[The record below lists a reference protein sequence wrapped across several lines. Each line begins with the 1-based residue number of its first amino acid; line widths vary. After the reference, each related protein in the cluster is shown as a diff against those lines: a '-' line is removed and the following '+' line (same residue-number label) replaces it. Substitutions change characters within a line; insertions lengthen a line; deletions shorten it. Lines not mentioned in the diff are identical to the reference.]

1 MHGKESVPF
10 ALARPL
16 EIPSVLFIMVRMTQN
31 LPPPQKKSPV
41 LSSKIS
47 RRTIV
52 AGTAWSLP
60 VIYTTSPVPAY
71 AASIE
76 EEPQQLEGNA
86 NVV

>member
-1 MHGKESVPF
+1 M
-10 ALARPL
+10 
-16 EIPSVLFIMVRMTQN
+16 
-31 LPPPQKKSPV
+31 
-41 LSSKIS
+41 SSKIS

>member
-1 MHGKESVPF
+1 MHGKESVLF

-31 LPPPQKKSPV
+31 LPPKSPV

-52 AGTAWSLP
+52 AGTVWSLP